1 MATEVLEVSARDRRQ
16 DASPRSL
23 HRPKTV
29 STAKAPGYQ
38 VAGNN
43 TSALSPVTHHSLL
56 HIGVKSASVLCIR
69 LLGPPSGRTLLTGCL
84 SFARIRL
91 VDCSGDQIRK
101 MSPLV
106 QNGPDPVVDKDIFTL
121 DYLRSKMQ
129 KRHVPLK
136 ALILDQTVISGIG
149 NWVADESLYHARLHP
164 EQYCNEFSD
173 EETKRL
179 HDSIKYVCQTSC
191 DLLADSDRFPE
202 DWLFKHR
209 WGKGKK
215 TASVLPN
222 GEKLAFITVGGRT
235 SCYAPALQKKTGHV
249 APGIKEEL
257 LEADKEPSKPKAR
270 KSQAHESD
278 DGEEQPPRKKNK
290 VKQEDMR
297 SATRPPGSRS
307 ANKLNGTPLKTEKEE
322 DTGKRRSARLR
333 KT

>member
-1 MATEVLEVSARDRRQ
+1 MTGWIHIQNDRTAYTNYYKEMKPEDLEAWPPKFWKFQIETDGKTPVRVVFTDPRRF
-16 DASPRSL
+16 
-23 HRPKTV
+23 
-29 STAKAPGYQ
+29 G
-38 VAGNN
+38 
-43 TSALSPVTHHSLL
+43 
-56 HIGVKSASVLCIR
+56 
-69 LLGPPSGRTLLTGCL
+69 
-84 SFARIRL
+84 RIRL
-91 VDCSGDQIRK
+91 VDCPGDQIRK

-106 QNGPDPVVDKDIFTL
+106 QNGPDPVVDKEIFTL
-121 DYLRSKMQ
+121 EYLRSKMQ

-136 ALILDQTVISGIG
+136 AFILDQTVISGIG

-173 EETKRL
+173 EEIKRL
-179 HDSIKYVCQTSC
+179 HDSIKYVCQTAC
-191 DLLADSDRFPE
+191 DLLADSDQFPE

-215 TASVLPN
+215 TANVLPN

-257 LEADKEPSKPKAR
+257 LDADEEPKKPKAR

-278 DGEEQPPRKKNK
+278 AGEESQPRKKNK
-290 VKQEDMR
+290 VKQQNIE
-297 SATRPPGSRS
+297 SEKKPPGSRS
-307 ANKLNGTPLKTEKEE
+307 ANKMNGTPLKTEEE

-333 KT
+333 KF